1 MGRAI
6 VNSNSSRMLV
16 TSKVTVILLLL
27 NSKETEIGEMKT
39 PKRLVVTERSKA
51 RGKLPPHYASGE
63 GRDGTWSA
71 RIADEARTVGLQH
84 IEAIPIISSR
94 GVTGISSTR

>member
-6 VNSNSSRMLV
+6 VSSNSSRMLV

-39 PKRLVVTERSKA
+39 PKRLVDTERSKA
-51 RGKLPPHYASGE
+51 KGKLPPHYASGE